1 MRKAFKAYDIRGI
14 FDVDFTANDVYR
26 IGFFL
31 PQLLNADKV
40 LIGMDVRLSSQT
52 IFENLSKG
60 ITDAGADVHF
70 CGLATTPMIYWA
82 TARFSYDASIMITA
96 SHNPSKYNGLKI
108 SRKEALPVGY
118 DSGLSNLLELAEN
131 GTIKTVGKKGN
142 IIDFSFRH
150 EYLQFL
156 KPYITDLSTLKIAVD
171 CSNGMSSLLVKEI
184 LGHSP
189 IYLFDTMD
197 GTFPNHEPN
206 PLEPENV
213 KDLSKC
219 VVDNKCDLGVIFD
232 GDADR
237 VMFVDEQG
245 TFIQP
250 DMMIAVL
257 SDYFAG
263 KDESGRSIQDIRTSK
278 SVTEYVESRGFEMHT
293 WRVGRAYAALKLREI
308 NGLFGGEL
316 AGHYYFRDFYYS
328 DSAFLAALILLSEI
342 KKAKDKGITVSQL
355 ISGISSYYGSGEINL
370 HIADKVAA
378 MDALVGRMKLA
389 EVPTKIMDF
398 DGYRIEFAD
407 WWFNIRPSNTEPY
420 LRLILEARTPELLR
434 EKLDTA
440 LKILEPF
447 KNPEEHGH

>member
-14 FDVDFTANDVYR
+14 FDVDFNADDVYR

-31 PQLLNADKV
+31 PRLLHADKV
-40 LIGMDVRLSSQT
+40 LIGMDVRLSSQV
-52 IFENLSKG
+52 IFEQLGKG

-70 CGLATTPMIYWA
+70 CGFATTPMIYWA
-82 TARFSYDASIMITA
+82 TAKFGYDASVMITA

-118 DSGLSNLLELAEN
+118 DTGLSDLLELAEH
-131 GTIKTVGKKGN
+131 GTIVPEVKKGN
-142 IIDFSFRH
+142 IKDFSFKY

-156 KPYITDLSTLKIAVD
+156 KPYISDLSTLKIAVD
-171 CSNGMSSLLVKEI
+171 CSNGMSSLLVREV

-206 PLEPENV
+206 PLEPENI

-219 VVDNKCDLGVIFD
+219 VVDNGCDLGMIFD

-263 KDESGRSIQDIRTSK
+263 KGETGRSIQDIRTSK

-342 KKAKDKGITVSQL
+342 KKAKDRGISVSQL
-355 ISGISSYYGSGEINL
+355 ISGISAYYGSGEINL

-378 MDALVGRMKLA
+378 MDTLVSRMKHA
-389 EVPTKIMDF
+389 GKPTKVMDF

-420 LRLILEARTPELLR
+420 LRLILEARTPELLK
-434 EKLDTA
+434 EKLEVA
-440 LKILEPF
+440 LSILEPF
-447 KNPEEHGH
+447 KNQEEHGH